1 MNLAAAFQKKF
12 VMAGQSVDET
22 RKRTFLAF
30 CIIISSPVLFLFA
43 FEDILRGRV
52 FEGLVVM
59 LVVAVFCSV
68 LFSLK
73 RARNMIGIYRFS
85 GALIFIM
92 LCYELVI
99 GAGGGYAFLWFYFF
113 PLAAFYLVGTKEG
126 IIWVAGSL
134 LISGILFASSFHY
147 EYRVAASLRFLITYS
162 IVSILS
168 FGLEYS
174 RNWYYRELQQ
184 EKKMLEEALEEVKT
198 LQSLLPICSICKSI
212 RDDKGYWKQIESYMY
227 EHVGTQF
234 SHSVC
239 SDCMQEYYPEIRLS
253 GSEKR
258 DT

>member
-1 MNLAAAFQKKF
+1 MNLAGAFQKKF

-30 CIIISSPVLFLFA
+30 CIVISSPVLFLFSL
-43 FEDILRGRV
+43 EDLLRGRIL
-52 FEGLVVM
+52 EGLVVM
-59 LVVAVFCSV
+59 LVVAVFCTV

-85 GALIFIM
+85 GALVFLM
-92 LCYELVI
+92 LCYELII

-113 PLAAFYLVGTKEG
+113 PLAAFYLVGKKEG
-126 IIWVAGSL
+126 IIWVVGPL
-134 LISGILFASSFHY
+134 LISGGLFASSFHY
-147 EYRVAASLRFLITYS
+147 EYRFAASLRFLITYA

-184 EKKMLEEALEEVKT
+184 EKKMLEEALDEVKT

-239 SDCMQEYYPEIRLS
+239 PTCMQEYYPEIKLTES
-253 GSEKR
+253 PKS
-258 DT
+258 D